1 MVDPHVVALTYRI
14 EHSSSVAYRN
24 PPPLAREESQF
35 RLEVK
40 EGTVRFQFKEH
51 FPTEREARDAVAEY
65 IESWQMSADLERGPG
80 SFRLAFQG
88 AEVVDRQPP
97 PGVVNI
103 RASASTGR
111 PRASARAQ
119 AVSRHYP
126 KPPAHCDFQ
135 HPDVK
140 AMYVRYIGHR
150 QGEEPLVSMA
160 YFCLTVLEHSVQP
173 PKRREKAARR
183 WRIEKAVLDR
193 VAELS
198 STRGG
203 TAARKAEG
211 IGKPLRS
218 EEERFLRDAIRSIIG
233 HAGRMA
239 CSTGT
244 PPDRLNLRAI
254 AS

>member
-24 PPPLAREESQF
+24 PPPLAREERQF

-40 EGTVRFQFKEH
+40 EGTVRFEFKEH
-51 FPTEREARDAVAEY
+51 FPTERQARDAVAQY
-65 IESWQMSADLERGPG
+65 IESWQMSADLEGGPG
-80 SFRLAFQG
+80 SFRLAFQD
-88 AEVVDRQPP
+88 AKVVDRQPP
-97 PGVVNI
+97 PGDI
-103 RASASTGR
+103 GLSMTARSGKPYASFR
-111 PRASARAQ
+111 MR
-119 AVSRHYP
+119 AVSRRYP
-126 KPPAHCDFQ
+126 EPPAHCNFQ

-150 QGEEPLVSMA
+150 QGEEPLASMA

-173 PKRREKAARR
+173 PKRREKTARR
-183 WRIEKAVLDR
+183 WRIEETVLDR

-211 IGKPLRS
+211 IGTPLTS
-218 EEERFLRDAIRSIIG
+218 EEGRFLREAIRRIILHAARMAYSPDATLERLALDAI
-233 HAGRMA
+233 A
-239 CSTGT
+239 T
-244 PPDRLNLRAI
+244 
-254 AS
+254 

>member
-14 EHSSSVAYRN
+14 EHSSSVDYRN
-24 PPPLAREESQF
+24 PPPLAREERQF

-40 EGTVRFQFKEH
+40 EGLVRFEFKEH
-51 FPTEREARDAVAEY
+51 FPTERQARDAVAEY
-65 IESWQMSADLERGPG
+65 IESWQMSADLEGGPG
-80 SFRLAFQG
+80 SFRLAFQN
-88 AEVVDRQPP
+88 AKVVDRQPP
-97 PGVVNI
+97 PGDVSLSLTV
-103 RASASTGR
+103 RSGKPSASLR
-111 PRASARAQ
+111 MR
-119 AVSRHYP
+119 AVSRRYP
-126 KPPAHCDFQ
+126 EPPADRDFQ

-140 AMYVRYIGHR
+140 AMYVRYIGYR
-150 QGEEPLVSMA
+150 QGEEPLASMA

-173 PKRREKAARR
+173 PRRREKAARR
-183 WRIEKAVLDR
+183 WQIDESLLDR

-211 IGKPLRS
+211 IGKPHTP
-218 EEERFLRDAIRSIIG
+218 EESRFLHEAIRSIIG
-233 HAGRMA
+233 HAASMA

-244 PPDRLNLRAI
+244 SPDRLALCTI